1 MPLRS
6 FKLLDIISRS
16 NFKYIYKDIQT
27 IDIIEA
33 LLKNNLNVLQT
44 SKFLYLHRNSIL
56 NKIDIIYK
64 ETGLNIQ
71 KFTNAYLVKQ
81 ILKK

>member
-1 MPLRS
+1 MDIAELALHAKEEDY

-33 LLKNNLNVLQT
+33 FFKNNLNVLQT
-44 SKFLYLHRNSIL
+44 SKYLYLHRHINFI
-56 NKIDIIYK
+56 
-64 ETGLNIQ
+64 
-71 KFTNAYLVKQ
+71 
-81 ILKK
+81 